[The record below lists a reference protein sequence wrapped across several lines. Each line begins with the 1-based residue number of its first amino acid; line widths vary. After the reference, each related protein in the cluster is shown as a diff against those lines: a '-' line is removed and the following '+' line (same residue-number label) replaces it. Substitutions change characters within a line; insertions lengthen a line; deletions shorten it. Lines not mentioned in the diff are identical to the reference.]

1 MRKIFKILFILICTL
16 INYAVAAELGN
27 QTTST
32 KDDAIRKVV
41 DNYCENDFN
50 GVADTRTTLVKYSNK
65 RLEIEKKRDPE
76 LLGKVIAFEADP
88 IMVVNSYKIQQI
100 VISNNKSV
108 ATVAY
113 DRIAKSKG
121 HGLPGRK
128 IIPEYVKQE
137 IVEFHLINEKGQ
149 WLIID
154 PPLPRIS
161 KRSLMQYYKDYIE
174 SMEKWIH
181 TDKSSA
187 GQRHNYEAMVATLN
201 FLESL

>member
-1 MRKIFKILFILICTL
+1 MKIFKILFILICTL
-16 INYAVAAELGN
+16 INYAVAAELGS
-27 QTTST
+27 QITST
-32 KDDAIRKVV
+32 KDDTIKKVV
-41 DNYCENDFN
+41 ATYCENDFN
-50 GVADTRTTLVKYSNK
+50 GVADIRTTLVKYSNN
-65 RLEIEKKRDPE
+65 RLEVEKKRDPE

-100 VISNNKSV
+100 VVNNNKAV
-108 ATVAY
+108 ANVAY

-128 IIPEYVKQE
+128 ILSEKVKQE
-137 IVEFHLINEKGQ
+137 IVELHLINEKGR
-149 WLIID
+149 WLVVD

-161 KRSLMQYYKDYIE
+161 KQALMQYYKGYIE

-187 GQRHNYEAMVATLN
+187 GQRHNYETMVDTLN